1 MRALPVSLSLRRP
14 SVVQGPTRR
23 RTRVAMGKN
32 SNVHKSQAYI
42 NQDIL
47 RERED
52 EQKKAQ
58 KRARAEQRLAE
69 QNGEMSVEGAAE
81 SASEKKKKK
90 AFGKV
95 KTSTIKRM
103 KIGKHERP
111 LHKKHRANGGL
122 SLKPS
127 LQLKK
132 GGIRK
137 PSALMRKTLKKIAR
151 QQDGMVL

>member
-1 MRALPVSLSLRRP
+1 MLDKSQSSSAAARR
-14 SVVQGPTRR
+14 
-23 RTRVAMGKN
+23 AMGKN

-47 RERED
+47 KEREE
-52 EQKKAQ
+52 EQKKARR
-58 KRARAEQRLAE
+58 RARAEQRLAE
-69 QNGEMSVEGAAE
+69 QSGEMSVEE
-81 SASEKKKKK
+81 EVASERKKKK

-137 PSALMRKTLKKIAR
+137 PSALMRKTLKKIAK
-151 QQDGMVL
+151 QQDSMVL

>member
-1 MRALPVSLSLRRP
+1 MTASNLLPSSFDGAPVRRHRLPERPFLPRSALSVALSEKHLGQPV
-14 SVVQGPTRR
+14 G
-23 RTRVAMGKN
+23 
-32 SNVHKSQAYI
+32 
-42 NQDIL
+42 
-47 RERED
+47 
-52 EQKKAQ
+52 
-58 KRARAEQRLAE
+58 
-69 QNGEMSVEGAAE
+69 GEMSVEEEG
-81 SASEKKKKK
+81 ASERKKKK

-137 PSALMRKTLKKIAR
+137 PSALMRKTLKKIAK